1 MSHNHKKAGC
11 NLALGGGQKVAFI
24 LWLSKNEERCTS
36 QTARQ
41 IAEAAESDLGFQ
53 VSESSVR
60 YYGKD
65 IYPHLAAARRK
76 PASEKV
82 QRWELDELKQELKH
96 RMDRL
101 EQKLGLFAG

>member
-41 IAEAAESDLGFQ
+41 IAEAAESDLGFH
-53 VSESSVR
+53 
-60 YYGKD
+60 

-101 EQKLGLFAG
+101 EQKLGLFVG